1 MKKLL
6 LLFFISISLFQAHAQ
21 IPPNAIQTAF
31 SIIKGAQ
38 KNLDTIDQLLVVFN
52 QDTGTKATLIA
63 FERFGKRW
71 KHKFGPIVAS
81 IGRNGFAA
89 MGAKVEGD
97 GKTPTG
103 LFSLGQLFS
112 YEPTINSKLSFIQST
127 REDKWIDDSTSTA
140 YNRYIRGNTDA
151 KSFEHLL
158 LDGIY
163 YKYCMVIEYNTN
175 PVVKGKGSAI
185 FFHLADENYTPTA
198 GCVAIQEVE
207 MQNILQWLEPTKRK
221 AIYTFQ
227 LTKK

>member
-1 MKKLL
+1 MRKLL
-6 LLFFISISLFQAHAQ
+6 LLFFIGISTFQAHAQ

-38 KNLDTIDQLLVVFN
+38 KSLDTVDQLLVVFN
-52 QDTGTKATLIA
+52 QDTETKATLIA

-71 KHKFGPIVAS
+71 KPKFGQFVAS

-89 MGAKVEGD
+89 TGEKVEGD

-127 REDKWIDDSTSTA
+127 IDDKWIDDTTSTD
-140 YNRYIRGNTDA
+140 YNRYIRGNTAA
-151 KSFEHLL
+151 KSFEHLWL
-158 LDGIY
+158 NSIY
-163 YKYCMVIEYNTN
+163 YKYCMVIEYNTK

-185 FFHLADENYTPTA
+185 FFHLSDEDYTPTA
-198 GCVAIQEVE
+198 GCVAIVE
-207 MQNILQWLEPTKRK
+207 TDMQSILHWLKPTKRK
-221 AIYTFQ
+221 AIYTVQ
-227 LTKK
+227 LSTQ

>member
-1 MKKLL
+1 M
-6 LLFFISISLFQAHAQ
+6 FSLGAKAQ
-21 IPPNAIQTAF
+21 IQRNAKQTAF
-31 SIIKGAQ
+31 ELIQQSSKS
-38 KNLDTIDQLLVVFN
+38 LDTVDQLLVVFN
-52 QDTGTKATLIA
+52 QDTRTKATLVA

-71 KHKFGPIVAS
+71 KPKFGPFVAS
-81 IGRNGFAA
+81 IGRNGFALI
-89 MGAKVEGD
+89 GAKVEGD

-103 LFSLGQLFS
+103 LFALGQLFS

-127 REDKWIDDSTSTA
+127 IEDKWIDDTA
-140 YNRYIRGNTDA
+140 SLEYNRYIRGNTDA

-198 GCVAIQEVE
+198 GCVAIAEID
-207 MQNILQWLEPTKRK
+207 MQPILHWLKPSKRK
-221 AIYTFQ
+221 AIYTVQ
-227 LTKK
+227 LSTQ